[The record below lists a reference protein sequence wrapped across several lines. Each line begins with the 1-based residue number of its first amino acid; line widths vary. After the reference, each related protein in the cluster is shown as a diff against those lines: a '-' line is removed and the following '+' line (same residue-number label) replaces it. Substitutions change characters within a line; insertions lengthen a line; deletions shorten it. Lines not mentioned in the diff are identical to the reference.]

1 MDRVHFKIN
10 GVDYSVGSE
19 VTSSTMLLDYIRE
32 SLELRGTKYMCRQAS
47 CGACVVTARRSMGSP
62 YAVNSCILPITAC
75 HGLEI
80 TTIEEVGN
88 RNKGYHPLQT
98 TLAEN
103 NGSQCGY
110 CSPGWVLS
118 MYSLLQ
124 SKRDLTMLEIEQS
137 LGSNICRCTGYRP
150 ILEAFKKFAKD
161 APKTIEIPDIED
173 LKLCSKSNE
182 SCNKECEDEDWCIVS
197 KSDVNINNGIIKIN
211 LKDGRS
217 WYKVNKV
224 ADIFSV
230 LKTEGYDSYRLIC
243 GNTAKVIP
251 PEDETIPYER
261 VLIDISDT
269 QDLTGYVMDQNL
281 IIGAGTTLSSLLD
294 ILQMISKQEYFD
306 YLKIFYDHILLVAH
320 IPVRNVGSIAGNL
333 MIKHKNNEF
342 TSDLF
347 LLFETIGAQLTIM
360 SSNGLRQIVK
370 MDQFLKLDMKAKV
383 ILNVMLPPL
392 NNQYKLAT
400 FKVMPRSQNAHATVN
415 AGFLFKLSPDNIVL
429 QSRIAFSGL
438 SPQFTRA
445 SATERFIVGKYL
457 FRNDTLQAAIEILK
471 TETVVTEN
479 PPEPSVN
486 YRRQLALG
494 LFYKGL
500 LKLCPDSLLHPRIKS
515 GAIKLHESRP
525 VSDGKQIFTTNPADW
540 PINQPM
546 PKIEALI
553 QCAGEAKYT
562 DDIPTFPKEVH
573 AAFVLSTV
581 GKGRIVSI
589 DPSAALNYP
598 GVIAF
603 YSSNDI
609 PGMNSFTPE
618 DDQVYQMNEEVFCSG
633 QVKYFSQPLGLI
645 VADTQ
650 DTANKAVNLVK
661 VKYANVEKPVLEVK
675 VAKKDPKRNTLYREI
690 KAKARGQYV
699 SKVIKGETTIKG
711 QTYLTIETLV
721 SVTKPT
727 EAGLA
732 VYSTAQWPAAT
743 QLMVS
748 RALKIE
754 QSKIDVH
761 IRRIGGSYGIKI
773 SRSIQSAVA
782 SSLVAMKLNR
792 PCRIIQRMETNTKAM
807 GKRFPCS
814 TDFEVGVNKSGIIQY
829 MNYNL
834 YEDNGYAVNE
844 NLTEFGVNV
853 YNNCYNASTWNFK
866 AINTITDT
874 AKNTW
879 FRSPGTLENIGM
891 VELMMERIS
900 YELSLDPIQLRLAN
914 LDPQYND
921 LREMCQ
927 TIISSSDYVTRR
939 TAVNKFNA
947 ENRWKKR
954 GLRLVFLRWSHVY
967 SRYFDVNIA
976 VYQGDGTVAISH
988 GGVEI
993 GQGINTKAAQ
1003 VAAYM
1008 LNIPV
1013 EKVIIKENNT
1023 ITSPNAAVT
1032 GGSLTTQNITIAVKK
1047 CCESLLERLE
1057 PIRKVMNNPTWEEL
1071 YVKKS
1076 YEMSVDLQVH
1086 SFVGKE
1092 DTKDYNIYGVTV
1104 AEVEIDVL
1112 TGESEILRV
1121 DILQDVGHSINPE
1134 LDVGQVEGAFVMG
1147 LGYWTSENLVYDSN
1161 TSELLTD
1168 RTWNYYVPLARD
1180 IPQDF
1185 RVYLR
1190 KNPNFNKTI
1199 LGSKACG
1206 EPPICMSV
1214 VIPIAI
1220 REAIVAARQE
1230 CGIPSTMWFN
1240 IDGPYTTEQICLACE
1255 TNTDDFKFN

>member
-1 MDRVHFKIN
+1 MDTVNFKIN
-10 GVDYSVGSE
+10 GMKYSVGSE

-47 CGACVVTARRSMGSP
+47 CGACVVTARRSPGLP
-62 YAVNSCILPITAC
+62 YAINSCILPITAC
-75 HGLEI
+75 HGLDI

-88 RNKGYHPLQT
+88 RSKGYHPLQT
-98 TLAEN
+98 TLAGN

-110 CSPGWVLS
+110 CSPGWVMS

-124 SKRDLTMLEIEQS
+124 SKKDLTMLEIEQS
-137 LGSNICRCTGYRP
+137 LASNICRCTGYRP

-173 LKLCSKSNE
+173 LKICSKSNE
-182 SCNKECEDEDWCIVS
+182 SCKKDCEDEDWCIVS

-211 LKDGRS
+211 LKDGRT

-230 LKTEGYDSYRLIC
+230 LKIEGYDSYRLIC
-243 GNTAKVIP
+243 GNTAKVVP

-269 QDLTGYVMDQNL
+269 QDLTGYIMDQNL

-294 ILQMISKQEYFD
+294 ILQIVSEQEYFD
-306 YLKIFYDHILLVAH
+306 YLKILYDHILLVAH
-320 IPVRNVGSIAGNL
+320 IAVRNVGSIAGNL
-333 MIKHKNNEF
+333 MIKHKNKEF

-360 SSNGLRQIVK
+360 SSSGLSQIVK

-392 NNQYKLAT
+392 NKQYKLAT
-400 FKVMPRSQNAHATVN
+400 LKVMPRSQNAHATVN
-415 AGFLFKLSPDNIVL
+415 AGFLYKLSPDNIVL

-445 SATERFIVGKYL
+445 SATERFIIGKYL
-457 FRNDTLQAAIEILK
+457 FRNDTLQAAIKILK
-471 TETVVTEN
+471 TEMVVTEN

-494 LFYKGL
+494 LFYK
-500 LKLCPDSLLHPRIKS
+500 
-515 GAIKLHESRP
+515 
-525 VSDGKQIFTTNPADW
+525 
-540 PINQPM
+540 
-546 PKIEALI
+546 I

-581 GKGRIVSI
+581 GKGRIVLI

-603 YSSNDI
+603 FSSKDI
-609 PGMNSFTPE
+609 PGLNSFTPE

-633 QVKYFSQPLGLI
+633 QVKYFSQPLGLV

-661 VKYANVEKPVLEVK
+661 VKYANVEKPILEVK

-699 SKVIKGETTIKG
+699 SKVIKGETTLKG
-711 QTYLTIETLV
+711 QTYLSIETLV

-727 EAGLA
+727 EEGLA

-748 RALKIE
+748 RALKID

-814 TDFEVGVNKSGIIQY
+814 ADFEIGVNKSGIIQY

-879 FRSPGTLENIGM
+879 FRSPGTLENIAM

-914 LDPQYND
+914 LDPRYND
-921 LREMCQ
+921 LKEMCK
-927 TIISSSDYVTRR
+927 TIISSSDYVIRR
-939 TAVNKFNA
+939 TAVKKFNA

-976 VYQGDGTVAISH
+976 VYQGDATVAISH

-1008 LNIPV
+1008 LNIPI

-1023 ITSPNAAVT
+1023 VTSPNAAVT
-1032 GGSLTTQNITIAVKK
+1032 GGSLTTQNIIIAVKK

-1057 PIRKVMNNPTWEEL
+1057 PIRKKMNNPTWEEL
-1071 YVKKS
+1071 VKKS
-1076 YEMSVDLQVH
+1076 YEMSVDLQFH

-1092 DTKDYNIYGVTV
+1092 DIKDYNIYGVTV

-1161 TSELLTD
+1161 TGELLTD

-1230 CGIPSTMWFN
+1230 CGIPSTTWFN

>member
-1 MDRVHFKIN
+1 MDRVNFKIN
-10 GVDYSVGSE
+10 GMEYSVGSE
-19 VTSSTMLLDYIRE
+19 VTSSTMLLDYIRDC
-32 SLELRGTKYMCRQAS
+32 LELNGTKYMCRQAS
-47 CGACVVTARRSMGSP
+47 CGACVVTARRPTGLP
-62 YAVNSCILPITAC
+62 YAVNSCILPIMAC

-110 CSPGWVLS
+110 CSPGWVMS

-137 LGSNICRCTGYRP
+137 LASNICRCTGYRP

-173 LKLCSKSNE
+173 LKICSRSNKS
-182 SCNKECEDEDWCIVS
+182 CKQECEDEDWCIVS
-197 KSDVNINNGIIKIN
+197 KSDLNINSGIVKFN
-211 LKDGRS
+211 LKDGRT
-217 WYKVNKV
+217 WYRVSKV

-243 GNTAKVIP
+243 GNSAKVVP

-261 VLIDISDT
+261 VLIDISEI
-269 QDLTGYVMDQNL
+269 QELTGYITDQNL
-281 IIGAGTTLSSLLD
+281 IIGSGTTLSSLLE
-294 ILQMISKQEYFD
+294 ILQKVSEQEYFD
-306 YLKIFYDHILLVAH
+306 YLKVLYDHILLVAH

-333 MIKHKNNEF
+333 MIKYKNNEF

-360 SSNGLRQIVK
+360 SSDGRCQIVK

-383 ILNVMLPPL
+383 IVNVMLPPL
-392 NNQYKLAT
+392 NKQYKLAT
-400 FKVMPRSQNAHATVN
+400 FKVMPRSQNAHAIVN
-415 AGFLFKLSPDNIVL
+415 AGFLYKLSPDNIVL

-438 SPQFTRA
+438 SPQFIRA
-445 SATERFIVGKYL
+445 SATECFLLGKYL
-457 FRNDTLQAAIEILK
+457 FRNDTLQAAIKVLR
-471 TETVVTEN
+471 TEMVVTEN
-479 PPEPSVN
+479 PPEPSVD

-500 LKLCPDSLLHPRIKS
+500 LNLCPDSLLHPRIKS
-515 GAIKLHESRP
+515 GAIKLRESRP
-525 VSDGKQIFTTNPADW
+525 VSDGRQIFTTNPVVW
-540 PINQPM
+540 PINQPI
-546 PKIEALI
+546 PKIEGLI
-553 QCAGEAKYT
+553 QCAGEAMYT

-581 GKGRIVSI
+581 GKGRIASI
-589 DPSAALNYP
+589 DPSAALNSP

-603 YSSNDI
+603 YSYKDI
-609 PGMNSFTPE
+609 PGLNSFTPE
-618 DDQVYQMNEEVFCSG
+618 DDPEYRMNEEVFCSG
-633 QVKYFSQPLGLI
+633 QVKYFSQPLGLV

-661 VKYANVEKPVLEVK
+661 VKYTNVEKPVLEVK
-675 VAKKDPKRNTLYREI
+675 FAKKDPKRNILYQEI
-690 KAKARGQYV
+690 KAKTRGQDV
-699 SKVIKGETTIKG
+699 SRVIKGETTIKG
-711 QTYLTIETLV
+711 QTHLSIETLV

-727 EAGLA
+727 EEGLA
-732 VYSTAQWPAAT
+732 VYATAQWPSAT
-743 QLMVS
+743 QVMVS
-748 RALKIE
+748 RALKID
-754 QSKIDVH
+754 QSRIDVH

-773 SRSIQSAVA
+773 SRSIQTSVA

-792 PCRIIQRMETNTKAM
+792 PCRIIHRMETNTKAM

-814 TDFEVGVNKSGIIQY
+814 TDFEVGVNKSGIFQY
-829 MNYNL
+829 INYSL

-844 NLTEFGVNV
+844 NLTGFGVNV
-853 YNNCYNASTWNFK
+853 YNNCYNATTWNYK

-879 FRSPGTLENIGM
+879 FRSPGTLENIAM

-900 YELSLDPIQLRLAN
+900 YELSVDPIQLRLAN

-921 LREMCQ
+921 LTEMCQ
-927 TIISSSDYVTRR
+927 TIVSSSDYATRR

-954 GLRLVFLRWSHVY
+954 GLRLVFLRWTHVY
-967 SRYFDVNIA
+967 SRYFDVNFA
-976 VYQGDGTVAISH
+976 VYQADGTVAISH

-993 GQGINTKAAQ
+993 GQGINTKATQ

-1008 LNIPV
+1008 LNIPI

-1023 ITSPNAAVT
+1023 ITSPNSAVT
-1032 GGSLTTQNITIAVKK
+1032 GGSLTTQNIIIAVKK
-1047 CCESLLERLE
+1047 CCENLLERLE
-1057 PIRKVMNNPTWEEL
+1057 PIRKAMNNPTWEVL
-1071 YVKKS
+1071 VKKS

-1086 SFVGKE
+1086 GFVGIE
-1092 DTKDYNIYGVTV
+1092 DVQNYNIYGVTV

-1112 TGESEILRV
+1112 TGESEVLRV
-1121 DILQDVGHSINPE
+1121 DILQDVGHSVNPE

-1147 LGYWTSENLVYDSN
+1147 LGYWTSENLVYNPN
-1161 TSELLTD
+1161 TGELLTD

-1190 KNPNFNKTI
+1190 KKPYLNKATF
-1199 LGSKACG
+1199 GSKACG

-1214 VIPIAI
+1214 VIPIAV

-1230 CGIPSTMWFN
+1230 CGIPSTKWFN
-1240 IDGPYTTEQICLACE
+1240 IDGPYSTEQICLACE